1 MEETADETVDE
12 GTEEGIK
19 KAVDKVE
26 NEVAEEAIEEKQNL
40 TPSYLCILAAGICW
54 GCIGLFNRL
63 LMEAGM
69 SPFSIVVVRNF
80 GGLLV
85 LTPLFLLLDRAV
97 FHVKKEHLKYFFGTG
112 IISILLFTFFYFS
125 CQQVCSL
132 AVAGILLYTAP
143 SIVVIFSAILWKEPV
158 TRKKLI
164 ALGLTLL
171 GCACVT
177 GVFSGSLS
185 VSVKG
190 VLFGLGAGFTYA
202 MYSIFGRYALM
213 HYSPYTVTYWTFVFG
228 GIGAMLVFFR
238 PSEIA
243 LMEKPSI
250 ALTGLGLVLIS
261 TVIPYLLYT
270 KGLAKVESG
279 KASIM
284 ASVEPVTAAM
294 VGVLVFGESMSF
306 LTVAGILCVLA
317 GVYIL
322 R

>member
-1 MEETADETVDE
+1 MDDREIEILSECVEEENKEEKESITEEET
-12 GTEEGIK
+12 K
-19 KAVDKVE
+19 
-26 NEVAEEAIEEKQNL
+26 EVQEKQNL
-40 TPSYLCILAAGICW
+40 TPSYLCILAAGMCW

-63 LMEAGM
+63 LMGAGV
-69 SPFSIVVVRNF
+69 SPFSIVVLRNF

-85 LTPLFLLLDRAV
+85 LTPLFLVIDRSV

-125 CQQVCSL
+125 CQQICSL
-132 AVAGILLYTAP
+132 AVAAILLYTAP

-158 TRKKLI
+158 THRKLV
-164 ALGLTLL
+164 ALGLTLV

-177 GVFSGSLS
+177 GVFAGSLT
-185 VSVKG
+185 VSVTG
-190 VLFGLGAGFTYA
+190 VLFGLGAGFAYA

-213 HYSPYTVTYWTFVFG
+213 HYSPFTVTYWTFVFG

-238 PSEIA
+238 PAELSLLTE
-243 LMEKPSI
+243 PSNAI
-250 ALTGLGLVLIS
+250 TGLGLVLIS
-261 TVIPYLLYT
+261 TVVPYLLYT
-270 KGLAKVESG
+270 KGLAKVEAG

-284 ASVEPVTAAM
+284 ASVEPVTAAL
-294 VGVLVFGESMSF
+294 VGVLIFGEPMSL
-306 LTVAGILCVLA
+306 LTAAGILCVLA